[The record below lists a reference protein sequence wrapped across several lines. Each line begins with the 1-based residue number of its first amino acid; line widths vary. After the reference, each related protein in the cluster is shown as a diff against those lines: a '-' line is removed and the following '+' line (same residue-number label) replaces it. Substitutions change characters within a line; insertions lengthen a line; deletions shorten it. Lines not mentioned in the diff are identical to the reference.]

1 MKIWIR
7 NQQKHIPLDLRKL
20 RRAAQRILTELGF
33 LDAELSLL
41 LVDDTRVRELNR
53 KHLGRNRPTN
63 VLAFS
68 MREGEFLTLHPHL
81 LGDLVISV
89 ETAKRQSN
97 RFGLNEMEMVILL
110 MVHGIL
116 HLVGYEHEG
125 TKKGA
130 REMTLKQKEL
140 FHIITGVKGASV
152 QNAKF
157 IPPRRGRIS
166 IG

>member
-1 MKIWIR
+1 
-7 NQQKHIPLDLRKL
+7 
-20 RRAAQRILTELGF
+20 LTELGF

-41 LVDDTRVRELNR
+41 LVDDSLIRELNR

-68 MREGEFLTLHPHL
+68 MREGEFSSLHPHL

-97 RFGLNEMEMVILL
+97 RFGLNEREMVILL
-110 MVHGIL
+110 MVHGVL
-116 HLVGYEHEG
+116 HLIGYEHEG

-130 REMTLKQKEL
+130 REMLLKQREL
-140 FHIITGVKGASV
+140 FDQVIKTGIFA
-152 QNAKF
+152 
-157 IPPRRGRIS
+157 
-166 IG
+166 